1 MSVLGPAGR
10 TAAAWFRRASS
21 PAPGTG
27 VRTARGVSAR
37 LLWTALI
44 LVGLVVASSV
54 WLLNRSDGSGTAGP
68 DVAGSPADG
77 GGTGSGG
84 GAAAG
89 TVVSLTFNFGTASQ
103 YDHARPLLRQHGV
116 HGTFYVIPDRL
127 DAAEECC
134 MSWQRAKQLYR
145 EGDEIGSFS
154 ADGVDLT
161 VPWSADPAE
170 DYARKEEQVCAAH
183 DRLARLG
190 LDPRSFAYPA
200 GAHAYEFPTLD
211 RSLSDL
217 VASCGFTS
225 GRIIGGL
232 STDAAVS
239 PVSSVALPPSDPYVV
254 PTPAEPSTAPLT
266 LADLQQAVVAGSGA
280 AGHWIPLV
288 FGEVCRAGTPSYSA
302 CMATRRPVEDVVLA
316 DFLSWLAAAG
326 QPGGAPAGTTV
337 QTVREVTGAPP
348 PPPLPPPATIVSLT
362 FDDGDVTQDL
372 AGRLL
377 REHGMRGT
385 FYLNTGQIDAGDPT
399 RMTWDQVLR
408 LHRDGND
415 MGGHTATHVNL
426 TDPGIPAPVKRDEVC
441 RDHARLRQMGLDPQ
455 SFAYPYGGVDEAA
468 RALVESCGYT
478 SGRSAGS
485 VTPDGPVFA
494 ETVPPRDPYATMALD
509 GPDGSTVEDP
519 STAASGTPLTLD
531 HLQRAV
537 VSAADNGG
545 GWVQVVLHHVCAS
558 DAPDLATCLAS
569 EAPIEASTFSAFLDW
584 LEDDAPDGTTVQTV
598 RQVLEDAS

>member
-1 MSVLGPAGR
+1 MRVLGRADQ
-10 TAAAWFRRASS
+10 TAAARSRRVTGS
-21 PAPGTG
+21 APGTG
-27 VRTARGVSAR
+27 LRAARGVPTR
-37 LLWTALI
+37 VLWTAL
-44 LVGLVVASSV
+44 LVVGVVVASSV
-54 WLLNRSDGSGTAGP
+54 WLLSRPGGSDTAGP
-68 DVAGSPADG
+68 VVAGSPTQE

-89 TVVSLTFNFGTASQ
+89 TVVSLTFNFGTVSQ
-103 YDHARPLLRQHGV
+103 YEYARPLLRQHGV
-116 HGTFYVIPDRL
+116 HGTFYVTPDRL
-127 DAAEECC
+127 DAGEECC

-161 VPWSADPAE
+161 TPWSTDPSE

-183 DRLARLG
+183 ERLVRLG

-200 GAHAYEFPTLD
+200 GAHTYDFPGLD

-254 PTPAEPSTAPLT
+254 PTPAETSTAPLT
-266 LADLQQAVVAGSGA
+266 LADLQQAVVAGSGT
-280 AGHWIPLV
+280 AGHWVPLV
-288 FGEVCRAGTPSYSA
+288 FSEVCRPGTPSYSA
-302 CMATRRPVEDVVLA
+302 CMATRRPVEDVVLS
-316 DFLSWLAAAG
+316 DFLGWLAAAG
-326 QPGGAPAGTTV
+326 QPGGAPADTTV

-377 REHGMRGT
+377 REHGMQGT
-385 FYLNTGQIDAGDPT
+385 FYLNTGQIDAEDPT

-415 MGGHTATHVNL
+415 MGGHTASHVNL
-426 TDPGIPAPVKRDEVC
+426 TDPAIPDPVKRDEVC
-441 RDHARLRQMGLDPQ
+441 RDHVRLQQMGLDPQ
-455 SFAYPYGGVDEAA
+455 SFAYPYGGLDEAA

-485 VTPDGPVFA
+485 VSPDGPVFA

-509 GPDGSTVEDP
+509 GPDGTAVEDP
-519 STAASGTPLTLD
+519 STDASGTPLTLD
-531 HLQRAV
+531 YLQRAV

-558 DAPDLATCLAS
+558 DAPDLAACMAS
-569 EAPIEASTFSAFLDW
+569 EAPIEADTFSAFLDW
-584 LEDDAPDGTTVQTV
+584 LQDDAPDGTTVQTV
-598 RQVLEDAS
+598 RQVVEDAS